1 MWRFRDPEY
10 AATHA
15 LGIPSSSPDEESIES
30 AVVSACDH
38 RGVAH
43 PSDGESCVANVCANC
58 SVAVIQSPL
67 SALGCRDYALDPI
80 AVTEVDGRVHAW
92 ECWQAAAGQEE
103 PPGLTSWQQLFGT
116 PLSSVAP
123 VAAVLN
129 GFEEMVISLV
139 HPLVQLYTIPKTGE
153 LAYVGHVCNFRQEVS
168 SFLSSLPVRPADMP
182 FILVR
187 PRAPS
192 GFICM
197 TTTPHLRTGRL
208 QKAGHAPMLSMN
220 SQLLSAWTVGRCFH
234 GYGSLGAA
242 ASSTIL
248 YRLSC

>member
-15 LGIPSSSPDEESIES
+15 LGIPSSSLDEESIES
-30 AVVSACDH
+30 AVVSACDR

-43 PSDGESCVANVCANC
+43 PSDGESCVASVCANC

-67 SALGCRDYALDPI
+67 SALGCRDYAVDPI
-80 AVTEVDGRVHAW
+80 AVTEADGRVHVWA
-92 ECWQAAAGQEE
+92 CWQAAAGQEE

-123 VAAVLN
+123 VLAVLN
-129 GFEEMVISLV
+129 DFEEMVISLV

-153 LAYVGHVCNFRQEVS
+153 LAYGGYVCNFRQEAS

-192 GFICM
+192 GAADRKPRMPFRVDVVK
-197 TTTPHLRTGRL
+197 LRAAYDWLKKKLQSMVPCSDLGGGGR
-208 QKAGHAPMLSMN
+208 G
-220 SQLLSAWTVGRCFH
+220 
-234 GYGSLGAA
+234 
-242 ASSTIL
+242 
-248 YRLSC
+248 